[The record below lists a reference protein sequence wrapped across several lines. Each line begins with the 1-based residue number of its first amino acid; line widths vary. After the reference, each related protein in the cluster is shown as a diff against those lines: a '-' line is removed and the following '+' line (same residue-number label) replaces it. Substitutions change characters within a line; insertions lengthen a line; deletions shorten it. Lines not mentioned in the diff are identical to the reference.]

1 MYDAPPDYEI
11 DQNDTCDRDA
21 RESIEKENSQCAG

>member
-1 MYDAPPDYEI
+1 MYGAPPDYEI

-21 RESIEKENSQCAG
+21 RESIEENSQCAG